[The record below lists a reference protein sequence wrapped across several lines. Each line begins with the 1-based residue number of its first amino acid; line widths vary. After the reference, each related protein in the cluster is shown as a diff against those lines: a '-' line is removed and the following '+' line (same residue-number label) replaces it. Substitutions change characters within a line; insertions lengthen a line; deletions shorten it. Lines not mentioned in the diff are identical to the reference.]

1 MKGNKKKKTNQ
12 KAEIKKKRKK
22 PKKTEKKE
30 KNANDINDN
39 INYDNLKRN
48 IEEIKNE
55 KML

>member
-1 MKGNKKKKTNQ
+1 MIVLKKKTNQ
-12 KAEIKKKRKK
+12 KAEIKKKRYK
-22 PKKTEKKE
+22 PKKTDKKE